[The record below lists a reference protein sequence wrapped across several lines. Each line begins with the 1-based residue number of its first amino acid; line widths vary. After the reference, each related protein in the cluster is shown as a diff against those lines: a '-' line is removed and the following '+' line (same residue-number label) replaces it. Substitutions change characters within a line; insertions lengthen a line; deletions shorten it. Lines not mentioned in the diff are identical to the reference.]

1 MGSAVA
7 TLKTCT
13 RDCRKDQG
21 RLEDAV
27 VLYTEAVRVSP
38 KDPTFIFN
46 LAQVGHVRIHKW
58 IHAAVDGRADGFED
72 GVL

>member
-1 MGSAVA
+1 
-7 TLKTCT
+7 
-13 RDCRKDQG
+13 
-21 RLEDAV
+21 V

-58 IHAAVDGRADGFED
+58 IHAAIDGRADGFED
-72 GVL
+72 GVLSGFLAVDGIYATVYDSTCAGV